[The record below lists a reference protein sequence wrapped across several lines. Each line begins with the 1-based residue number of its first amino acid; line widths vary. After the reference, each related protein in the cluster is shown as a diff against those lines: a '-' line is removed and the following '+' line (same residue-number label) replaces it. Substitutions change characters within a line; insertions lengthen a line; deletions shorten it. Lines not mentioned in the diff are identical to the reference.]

1 MSNINKKLVKIF
13 IFCSSSI
20 FLQVPLSH
28 NLTVSRGSDIITQ
41 LTRHSKLRHDSMGK
55 LWHQCG
61 SVKRRKLE
69 LLYAVQEAKT
79 YYFFYIVKV
88 LLFIWLYMLKSS
100 NT

>member
-41 LTRHSKLRHDSMGK
+41 LT
-55 LWHQCG
+55 
-61 SVKRRKLE
+61 SVYLHWV
-69 LLYAVQEAKT
+69 YVDIPNSAMIPWV
-79 YYFFYIVKV
+79 
-88 LLFIWLYMLKSS
+88 SS
-100 NT
+100 GTNADL